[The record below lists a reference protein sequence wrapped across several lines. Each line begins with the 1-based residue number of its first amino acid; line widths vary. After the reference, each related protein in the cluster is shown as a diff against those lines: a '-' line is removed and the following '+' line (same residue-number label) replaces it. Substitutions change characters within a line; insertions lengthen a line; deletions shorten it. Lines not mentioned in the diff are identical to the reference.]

1 MNGPCEYCE
10 MKPWTIEH
18 GYGRTH
24 IQICAECNVDY
35 LREKERE
42 DSEPE
47 RLRLGSFR
55 IDYAQSK
62 SRPRGA

>member
-10 MKPWTIEH
+10 QRPWTVEH

-35 LREKERE
+35 MREKERE

-47 RLRLGSFR
+47 RPNHTRQQFGRFP
-55 IDYAQSK
+55 K
-62 SRPRGA
+62 S